1 MAKELPERQRK
12 VLDCIET
19 YVTDRGYPPTVR
31 EIGDAIGVNST
42 SLVSYYLK
50 RLEERGL
57 ISREPS
63 MSRAIQL
70 NAPVQPH
77 DLPVAVNDRDLV
89 SIPLY
94 GQIAAGEPIMVEP
107 QESSGDTIE
116 INRALFGRDITGLF
130 ALKVQGTS
138 MIDALI
144 NDGDTVVLKHQ
155 DRVENGQMAAVWLDD
170 EGETTLK
177 KVYYE
182 GKQVRLQPANPTM
195 PPIYVSAKNL
205 RVQGKVVLVIRQLA

>member
-1 MAKELPERQRK
+1 MAKDLPERQRK
-12 VLDCIET
+12 VLNCIEG
-19 YVTDRGYPPTVR
+19 YVSEHGFPPTVR

-70 NAPVQPH
+70 TSPTTEINVEISE
-77 DLPVAVNDRDLV
+77 DRNVLPVPFLG
-89 SIPLY
+89 Y
-94 GQIAAGEPIMVEP
+94 IAAGAPINVEALP
-107 QESSGDTIE
+107 STETIE
-116 INRALFGRDITGLF
+116 INRALFGRDVSGLF
-130 ALKVQGTS
+130 ALKVQGNS

-144 NDGDTVVLKHQ
+144 NDGDTVILKHQ
-155 DRVENGQMAAVWLDD
+155 ERVENGQMAAVWLV
-170 EGETTLK
+170 EEEETTLK

-182 GKQVRLQPANPTM
+182 GRQVRLQPANPTM
-195 PPIYVSAKNL
+195 APIYVPADDVQ
-205 RVQGKVVLVIRQLA
+205 VQGKVVLVIRKLS